1 MNNEKQLLEEIQRF
15 NQITDYIP
23 GEPTLILEQTPPPG
37 GWANATAAQLK
48 SIGASSYVKN
58 GTKILVPPK
67 GGWPSV
73 GGATT
78 NPAAGTVTKVAG
90 TGSDLSKGIGAG
102 TKSSKVAAAGGWG
115 KGLPKWLKTASFGK
129 AVTGVGI
136 AGLIASET
144 SADPGTKAVGNI
156 VVGASTGAMIGSVV
170 PIIGTTIGA
179 IVGGAAGA
187 ILSTWSESNETLAGG
202 EEAWTVAMNNETWEA
217 FDTVMKKEDLD
228 KLDMISSTEAT
239 QIADK
244 LLTAMYGGG
253 TNENRIIDA
262 IDLAPSL
269 IDVSRVHSAFGIE
282 KGMWPSSFRGDLS
295 EWIIDELTG
304 SEENR
309 FKNQLKNKPLLIW
322 DGKEV
327 NTAEEWEALVAEDI
341 EPTEDDKLLAE
352 FAELWKN
359 YPCVVATAES
369 GEYDTKWSE
378 DNKQVTLRTADSMA
392 RFSHTGK
399 YRYKGPASDDKVTPV
414 GTYSCS
420 GDELAFDELDDSD
433 MAIVESRK
441 LSDILKETRNV
452 IKEQNTIEFGQM
464 VLTLPEPVAS
474 DTETETTQT
483 TTQTVYTLAP
493 SLADVVAGKGVIKK
507 GHKGDSVSAI
517 QSVVG
522 APVDGKF
529 GPVTYKAVRAYQNGN
544 GLNVTGIVD
553 QETATLI
560 TNARQPV
567 KPTETET
574 VTQVT
579 QVEQVA
585 TVEDEENVNLV
596 ANEMEQTNTEI
607 IDNQINQ
614 LNDAIAKQPTKEK
627 CIQLIGTA
635 AAGCKMGV
643 KNINKNS
650 LAQCYNSYNFGLN
663 RVGRSGKSRRVKK
676 CYDLKG
682 RGNVAQEE

>member
-1 MNNEKQLLEEIQRF
+1 MNDEKQLLEEIQRF
-15 NQITDYIP
+15 NEITDYMP

-37 GWANATAAQLK
+37 GWAAATEAELNA
-48 SIGASSYVKN
+48 IGASSY
-58 GTKILVPPK
+58 TKGGVRMFNAPK
-67 GGWPSV
+67 GGWPA
-73 GGATT
+73 GATV
-78 NPAAGTVTKVAG
+78 NPAAGTVKTVAG

-102 TKSSKVAAAGGWG
+102 TKGSAASAGGWG
-115 KGLPKWLKTASFGK
+115 KGLPKWMKTAKFAKGASI
-129 AVTGVGI
+129 VGI
-136 AGLIASET
+136 TGLIASET
-144 SADPGTKAVGNI
+144 SADPGVQAVGNI
-156 VVGASTGAMIGSVV
+156 VGFGATGAAVGSMIMPG
-170 PIIGTTIGA
+170 IGTVIGGL
-179 IVGGAAGA
+179 IGGTAGA
-187 ILSTWSESNETLAGG
+187 LMSSWSEDNETLQGG
-202 EEAWTVAMNNETWEA
+202 QEAWDFSMNNDTWEA
-217 FDTVMKKEDLD
+217 FDTVMKKEDLT

-269 IDVSRVHSAFGIE
+269 IDVSRIHSAFGIE

-295 EWIIDELTG
+295 AWIEDELTG

-309 FKNQLKNKPLLIW
+309 FKNQLGNKPVLIW

-327 NTAEEWEALVAEDI
+327 NTIEEWEALVAEDM
-341 EPTEDDKLLAE
+341 EPTEDDIRGAAFLE
-352 FAELWKN
+352 MWKN
-359 YPCVVATAES
+359 YPCVVATAQS
-369 GEYDTKWSE
+369 GEYDTKWSS
-378 DNKQVTLRTADSMA
+378 DDKQVTIKIGDAMA
-392 RFSHTGK
+392 RFSHSGK
-399 YRYKGPASDDKVTPV
+399 YRYKGPASDGKVTPV

-420 GDELAFDELDDSD
+420 GDELAFDEVGDDLD
-433 MAIVESRK
+433 MEIKESRK
-441 LSDILKETRNV
+441 LSNILKDRKL
-452 IKEQNTIEFGQM
+452 IKEQNSIEFGQM
-464 VLTLPEPVAS
+464 VLDLPEPVAS

-483 TTQTVYTLAP
+483 TAQTVYTVAP
-493 SLADVVAGKGVIKK
+493 SLADVVAGKGVIKT

-574 VTQVT
+574 VTQV
-579 QVEQVA
+579 EQVA

-614 LNDAIAKQPTKEK
+614 LNAAIAQQPTKLK